1 MAFYKLRQSSS
12 QHIARQPSKAE
23 QFERHWREFDEFYI
37 AIISEDPKLMKKAKK
52 KGKNLLQ
59 SKEINYN
66 LEQMRKIKLY
76 FYVSGD

>member
-1 MAFYKLRQSSS
+1 
-12 QHIARQPSKAE
+12 
-23 QFERHWREFDEFYI
+23 
-37 AIISEDPKLMKKAKK
+37 MKKAKK

-76 FYVSGD
+76 FYFREIKLFLVYLLREEDQTNRTT